1 MGKLDGKIAL
11 ITGGSEGIG
20 LATARQFI
28 VEGAAHVF
36 ITGRRQQALDD
47 AIKMIGDNNV
57 TAVQG
62 DVSNSTDLDKLYSLI
77 QEKAGRLD
85 ILFANAEI
93 INDYNKDCVIK
104 NPYYHIKIGN
114 DLLINDSLFNE
125 NYEDAMKHFDRAIEL
140 DEKHTAGAFCGKG
153 WLLLR

>member
-20 LATARQFI
+20 LATAQQFI

-47 AIKMIGDNNV
+47 AIKIIGDNNV

-62 DVSNSTDLDKLYSLI
+62 DVSNSADLDKLYSLI

-85 ILFANAEI
+85 ILFANAGVAMFTPLDTVTEKQF
-93 INDYNKDCVIK
+93 DD
-104 NPYYHIKIGN
+104 
-114 DLLINDSLFNE
+114 LFNI
-125 NYEDAMKHFDRAIEL
+125 NVKGVLFTIQKALPIFSD
-140 DEKHTAGAFCGKG
+140 GGK
-153 WLLLR
+153 